1 MKRLTLA
8 LLITLA
14 AVAMAVALPKV
25 TIGVSIPSA
34 DHGWTGGANWWAR
47 KAMADWRAKDPDV
60 TFIFAAAD
68 TVQKQAAD
76 IEDMMVKGITGLL
89 VFPYD
94 DSLTNVVEKVY
105 QKGIYVVV
113 LDRGTTKPVYDVWLR
128 NDDEA
133 YARQGMSWVANQLA
147 GKGNVVLIEGI
158 PSPINTIRVDTAKAV
173 AAQYP
178 GIKILDSQPGN
189 WNRQKALEVM
199 ENYLQKYKQI
209 DAVYTADDDMLFGAL
224 QAYKE
229 SGRKDVRV
237 WLGGG
242 GSKDI
247 IRTIIDGS
255 DPLIKADVTY
265 PPDVVATGVSLAV
278 LGVRGRTFEG
288 FYQKKLPVRIILN
301 SEFIDK
307 SNAKDYYHPDAPF

>member
-1 MKRLTLA
+1 MRRL
-8 LLITLA
+8 LLVL
-14 AVAMAVALPKV
+14 AVALAAAGMVVAAPKV
-25 TIGVSIPSA
+25 KIAVSMPTA
-34 DHGWTGGANWWAR
+34 DHGWMAGANWWAQ
-47 KAMADWRAKDPDV
+47 KAISDWKAKDPDIDFSLV
-60 TFIFAAAD
+60 TAD
-68 TVQKQAAD
+68 TAQKQASD
-76 IEDMMVKGITGLL
+76 IEDLLVKKINGIV

-94 DSLTNVVEKVY
+94 DSLTTVVEKAYKQGVY
-105 QKGIYVVV
+105 TVV

-128 NDDEA
+128 NDDQA
-133 YARQGMSWVANQLA
+133 YARQGMNWVASQLK

-173 AAQYP
+173 AGQYP

-199 ENYLQKYKQI
+199 QNYLQKYKQI
-209 DAVYTADDDMLFGAL
+209 DAVYTADDDMLLGAL

-229 SGRKDVRV
+229 SGRKDIKV

-242 GSKDI
+242 GSKELVKK
-247 IRTIIDGS
+247 IIDNS

-278 LGVRGRTFEG
+278 LGVRGRVFEG
-288 FYQKKLPVRIILN
+288 FYQKKLPVNIILN
-301 SEFIDK
+301 SEFIDSK
-307 SNAKDYYHPDAPF
+307 NANDYYHPDAPF